1 VPGRETMA
9 NPFVHIELHA
19 QDPEVAKKF
28 YRELFDWKPEDIA
41 NMNYTVINVGEPGR
55 GMDS

>member
-1 VPGRETMA
+1 MA

-28 YRELFDWKPEDIA
+28 YRELFDWKPEDIP
-41 NMNYTVINVGEPGR
+41 NMNYTVINVGKPGR
-55 GMDS
+55 GLES